1 VRTRAAVSAA
11 LASAGILIAGW
22 QSGVHVAATG
32 SSAAGT
38 AAGTTG
44 TTGSSGATGSS
55 GTSGSSGSGSAGS
68 GSSGS
73 GSTGSGS
80 TGSGSTGS
88 GSAGSGSSAAGG
100 ATGASAKAG
109 GTYDGSVVQTR
120 FGSVQ
125 VQITVQAGKITD
137 VTALQLTDAER
148 RSVQISNRAA
158 PLLRD
163 EVLQAQSADVQTI
176 SGATVTSDA
185 YLSSLQAALDA
196 ANL

>member
-1 VRTRAAVSAA
+1 MRTRAAVSAA

-22 QSGVHVAATG
+22 QSGAHIADTSSAVASAAT
-32 SSAAGT
+32 
-38 AAGTTG
+38 GTTG
-44 TTGSSGATGSS
+44 TTGTGTGTDDSTSSSGA
-55 GTSGSSGSGSAGS
+55 GTT
-68 GSSGS
+68 
-73 GSTGSGS
+73 GSTG
-80 TGSGSTGS
+80 T
-88 GSAGSGSSAAGG
+88 
-100 ATGASAKAG
+100 TGASAKAV
-109 GTYDGSVVQTR
+109 GTYAGSVVQTR

-148 RSVQISNRAA
+148 KSVQISNRAA

-163 EVLQAQSADVQTI
+163 EVLQSQSADVQTI

-185 YLSSLQAALDA
+185 YLNSLQAALDA